1 MELAIQRGT
10 GQSSTFF
17 GPDSRSIPELVREA
31 IDRGAPFRYVLGQ
44 PPELL
49 KLASVF
55 TRGWGDRLDSC
66 HRQLSPPP
74 EGVDQRV
81 HAQVLRQSLFKR
93 SVETLKEGACLVLM
107 LPGSSVIMAAR
118 DAQGQLLLLTTKMSL
133 GAAPPLQVYEQQ
145 AANDR
150 LSQALQLSTGDR
162 WAMVVMDA
170 QAGDGATAEERHA

>member
-1 MELAIQRGT
+1 M
-10 GQSSTFF
+10 
-17 GPDSRSIPELVREA
+17 
-31 IDRGAPFRYVLGQ
+31 
-44 PPELL
+44 
-49 KLASVF
+49 
-55 TRGWGDRLDSC
+55 
-66 HRQLSPPP
+66 
-74 EGVDQRV
+74 

-150 LSQALQLSTGDR
+150 LSQALQLSTGNR

-170 QAGDGATAEERHA
+170 